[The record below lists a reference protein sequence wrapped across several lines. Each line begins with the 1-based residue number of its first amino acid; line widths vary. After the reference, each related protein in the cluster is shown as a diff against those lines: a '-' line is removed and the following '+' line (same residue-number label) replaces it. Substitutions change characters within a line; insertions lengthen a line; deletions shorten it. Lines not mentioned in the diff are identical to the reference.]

1 MARLPVGIALGDPC
15 GVGPEVTVKA
25 LAAFPRLAAA
35 SLVIGD
41 PEIIL
46 RALRRARVAQNF
58 PVLAIPDARL
68 AALAPGRVSR
78 LAGAMSARWLAEAG
92 RLALARRIG
101 AVVTAP
107 VCKEAVALSRPG
119 FRGQTE
125 FLAALCRV
133 AEPVMMLAGPTLRVV
148 PVTRHL
154 ALRRVPGALSIGL
167 ILRALRITAHGL
179 TRWFGIPRPRLAV
192 CGLNP
197 HAGEGGLMGHED
209 QRIVAPAVRRA
220 RRLGI
225 RATGPLPADTVFA
238 PARAGAYDAVVTMY
252 HDQANIPIK
261 MVEGARAVN
270 MTLGLPFLRTSP
282 AHGTAFDIAW
292 SNRANAGSMT
302 AAIASAMAAAGRA

>member
-1 MARLPVGIALGDPC
+1 MPRLPVGIALGDPC

-25 LAAFPRLAAA
+25 LAASPRLAAA

-46 RALRRARVAQNF
+46 RALRRARVAQTF
-58 PVLAIPDARL
+58 RVLAVPDARL
-68 AALAPGRVSR
+68 AGLTPGRVSR
-78 LAGAMSARWLAEAG
+78 LAGAMSARWLSEAG

-107 VCKEAVALSRPG
+107 VCKEAVALSRPD

-125 FLAALCRV
+125 FLAGLCGV

-148 PVTRHL
+148 PVTRHV
-154 ALRRVPGALSIGL
+154 ALRRVPGLLSAGL

-179 TRWFGIPRPRLAV
+179 TRWFAIPRPRIAV

-209 QRIVAPAVRRA
+209 ARVIAPAVRRA

-225 RATGPLPADTVFA
+225 RTTGPLPADTVFA

-261 MVEGARAVN
+261 MVEGAQAVN

-292 SNRANAGSMT
+292 TNRAKADSML
-302 AAIASAMAAAGRA
+302 AAIASAAAAAGWR